1 VVWITNPSA
10 SSGQESIYKFVG
22 TRQRRVSTFLIYNFQ
37 MRFTLTLLL
46 ALGLSACASFGTSNT
61 PTPTI
66 PTATP
71 QPPTPTPPPS
81 VAMVNGEY
89 ITQVE
94 FDAELNR
101 YKTAFPNAEDSQAR
115 QIVLDDLIAQYLLAQ
130 AAREENFEVTES
142 DLQLRIDALGS
153 PDAIAQ
159 WQSAFGYDDA
169 SFRVILKRSIESA
182 WMRDKIIADVPN
194 SMEQIHL
201 RQILTYNEADAQA
214 VLQRLT
220 AGEDF
225 DELASLYDPVT
236 NGELG
241 WVPQG
246 YLLSAEADQAV
257 FALQTG
263 EVSGII
269 STEAGFH
276 IFKAVERAE
285 HELTPDALL
294 TMQELALKNWIT
306 EQKENSNIVL
316 MQ

>member
-1 VVWITNPSA
+1 
-10 SSGQESIYKFVG
+10 
-22 TRQRRVSTFLIYNFQ
+22 
-37 MRFTLTLLL
+37 MRFYLTLSLL
-46 ALGLSACASFGTSNT
+46 LFGLSACASFGTSNT
-61 PTPTI
+61 PTPSI

-71 QPPTPTPPPS
+71 LPPSPTPPPS
-81 VAMVNGEY
+81 VAIVNGEY
-89 ITQVE
+89 ITTTE
-94 FDAELNR
+94 FEAELNR
-101 YKTAFPNAEDSQAR
+101 YKIVFPNVENEQAK

-142 DLQLRIDALGS
+142 DLQSRIDALGS
-153 PDAIAQ
+153 PDAISQ
-159 WQSAFGYDDA
+159 WQSTHGYDDE
-169 SFRVILKRSIESA
+169 SFRVTLKRSIESA

-194 SMEQIHL
+194 LMEQIHL

-225 DELASLYDPVT
+225 DELASLYDPIT

-246 YLLSAEADQAV
+246 YLLDANADEAV
-257 FALQTG
+257 FALQAG
-263 EVSGII
+263 EMSGII

-276 IFKAVERAE
+276 IFKAIERE
-285 HELTPDALL
+285 KHELTPDALL
-294 TMQELALKNWIT
+294 SMQELALRNWLA
-306 EQKENSNIVL
+306 EQRENSNIVL